1 MIFRY
6 LFTIT
11 FFLMTHLVWAD
22 GLGWIER
29 RKQQVND
36 EISYFI
42 YPLAYKVPGLGSGQ
56 GLGASIVNFLGNGS
70 TLNAFRIQGDIDV
83 DSLVA
88 NDIPLGS
95 EHFTLSL
102 AYADGKKGGFAFYG
116 RGPNSSKKPEF
127 TLKFGKSTGRAF
139 DLNLYLFDRQLN
151 FYSGL
156 ALAFPTIDYQKSD
169 FITIDKLKG
178 LSTAEQEERFAA
190 SIKNIL
196 KYYQLTKI
204 FVQRSG
210 LKIDSTDDRID
221 PRVGV
226 RFQYENYGFKGEGMT
241 NFQTEDYSLT
251 TYTPIGDLS
260 SVLVANL
267 FYSSSKVLKA
277 LPFETSWK
285 GNHESCVQDISQEMT
300 AEDMEITSAE
310 TICRGLFHGLKD
322 FNETEA
328 DNSNATTLGGPNRL
342 RSYPISRFY
351 DKYSFFAGLEYRMY
365 FLEHTTPFNFILEK
379 GVFEAIQLATFYE
392 IGQVAPNHADL
403 YHGFKYSTGV
413 GLRFIFSSV
422 VLRADYATGAEGDEF
437 TVFIGY
443 GF

>member
-1 MIFRY
+1 MILRC
-6 LFTIT
+6 LVIII

-56 GLGASIVNFLGNGS
+56 GIGASIINFLGNGS

-116 RGPNSSKKPEF
+116 RGPDSSKEPEF
-127 TLKFGKSTGRAF
+127 TLKFGKSKG
-139 DLNLYLFDRQLN
+139 DGQELNLYFFDRQLN
-151 FYSGL
+151 FYYGRAS
-156 ALAFPTIDYQKSD
+156 AIPTILRSETLDAKRM
-169 FITIDKLKG
+169 KG
-178 LSTAEQEERFAA
+178 LSGTEQEKKIA
-190 SIKNIL
+190 SYMRNLL

-204 FVQRSG
+204 SIQRIG
-210 LKIDSTDDRID
+210 ARIDSTDDRID

-226 RFQYENYGFKGEGMT
+226 RFQYENYGFEGEGMT
-241 NFQTEDYSLT
+241 NYRTEDYSLT

-260 SVLVANL
+260 SILVANL
-267 FYSSSKVLKA
+267 FYSSSKVLRA
-277 LPFETSWK
+277 LPAKDTWGGIYE
-285 GNHESCVQDISQEMT
+285 NCVREIPEEMT
-300 AEDMEITSAE
+300 AEEMAIVSPE
-310 TICRGLFHGLKD
+310 TACRGLLQGIKE
-322 FNETEA
+322 FNEAEA
-328 DNSNATTLGGPNRL
+328 NNSNATTLGGPNRL

-365 FLEHTTPFNFILEK
+365 FLERMIPFNFILEK
-379 GVFEAIQLATFYE
+379 GFFEAMQLATFYE
-392 IGQVAPNHADL
+392 IGQVAPSHADL
-403 YHGFKYSTGV
+403 YHGFKYSAGV
-413 GLRFIFSSV
+413 GLRFVFSSV